1 MEFTIKVTLDSNMTE
16 DEALEWVSEWLNEC
30 THIAT
35 EHLVEAETI
44 KVENVTTSA

>member
-1 MEFTIKVTLDSNMTE
+1 MEITIKVTLDSDMTE

-35 EHLVEAETI
+35 EHLHSAEAI
-44 KVENVTTSA
+44 KVESVAVA